1 MNTNSQFHKT
11 NTFNIKM
18 ALKSYPIILK
28 VICVITLLPIL
39 AAPVVFFISVFVF
52 DDPNANILAQLGI
65 FLGVNSYSF
74 VLAGICALS
83 IFIYAKYRKWIV
95 AILPFAGL
103 FLLVYGMVWFFNDGP
118 VSKDSVSPIDYRLFR
133 DTPCEA
139 LATAV
144 QRENVKAIEI
154 ILKDNP
160 ALGDY
165 KEPKYHQAVIFQA
178 IASKKYKS
186 LEAMLQSGAN
196 PNVVAHEKASEPNR
210 PDTPL
215 SYVCGK
221 FSYSDEECLKFVRLL
236 LQYGADINSGNL
248 VLNGKEWHA
257 SSTPLSAAA
266 GNGHMKVVKYLLA
279 NGADIDASGLHNFQP
294 LKAAIVHRHYDIAM
308 ELLIQGANPDYRPDD
323 NQRTVREL
331 LDASIDGQSNSL
343 SGDITEMKKLLQ
355 YIQIQDKQRED

>member
-28 VICVITLLPIL
+28 VISVISLLPIL
-39 AAPVVFFISVFVF
+39 AAPIVFFLSVFVF
-52 DDPNANILAQLGI
+52 DDPNANIFAQFGI

-74 VLAGICALS
+74 VLVGIYVLS
-83 IFIYAKYRKWIV
+83 LFIYTKYQKWIV

-103 FLLVYGMVWFFNDGP
+103 FLLVYGLVWFFNDGP

-133 DTPCEA
+133 DTPAEA

-144 QRENVKAIEI
+144 QRENIKGIEI

-178 IASKKYKS
+178 IANKKYKS

-215 SYVCGK
+215 GYVCGK
-221 FSYSDEECLKFVRLL
+221 FSYSDEECLKFFKLL
-236 LQYGADINSGNL
+236 LQYGADINSENL
-248 VLNGKEWHA
+248 ILNGKEWSA
-257 SSTPLSAAA
+257 SSTPLSAAS
-266 GNGHMKVVKYLLA
+266 GNGHMKVVNYLLA
-279 NGADIDASGLHNFQP
+279 NGADIDAAGLQNFQP
-294 LKAAIVHRHYDIAM
+294 LKAAIVHRHYDVAM

-331 LDASIDGQSNSL
+331 LEASIIDQSNSL
-343 SGDITEMKKLLQ
+343 PGDITEMKNLLQ
-355 YIQIQDKQRED
+355 YIKAQDNQRKI